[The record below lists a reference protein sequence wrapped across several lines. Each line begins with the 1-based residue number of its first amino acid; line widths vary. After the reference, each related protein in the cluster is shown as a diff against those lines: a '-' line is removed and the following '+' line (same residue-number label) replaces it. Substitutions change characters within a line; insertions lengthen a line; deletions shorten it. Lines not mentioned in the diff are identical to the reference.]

1 MRVLVNLKKIPI
13 NSHLSQKEHR
23 KVRNINLSIRKILQ
37 EMVQMSLIKWYQ
49 KQDSKEDKLSEF
61 WKMMTQMITASED
74 LKIYSISFSM
84 VKHI

>member
-1 MRVLVNLKKIPI
+1 
-13 NSHLSQKEHR
+13 
-23 KVRNINLSIRKILQ
+23 
-37 EMVQMSLIKWYQ
+37 MVQMSLIKWYQ